1 MGNSSFSVSPSG
13 SITPH
18 TAGAS
23 GTEVLLVDVRNAGRP
38 FYERN
43 VFVYSARLV
52 AASGDFEANGNL
64 TLVLE
69 GVTNVQGFNL
79 VEDRNGTFAN
89 IVPSSITYGTTAGD
103 VKATIVIAINSSG
116 TALHIHA
123 ICSV

>member
-13 SITPH
+13 GITPDS
-18 TAGAS
+18 GSS
-23 GTEVLLVDVRNAGRP
+23 GTEMLLVDVRNAGRP

-43 VFVYSARLV
+43 VFIYSARLTV
-52 AASGDFEANGNL
+52 AAGDFAANGNL

-79 VEDRNGTFAN
+79 VEDRNGTFVN

-103 VKATIVIAINSSG
+103 VKATIVIAINSSA